1 MNINKIKDKKR
12 ILQGERSAFTL
23 QSEKEEYD
31 GGYTDIKWFKE
42 GKEYICNMVR
52 KRRNRKSKPKCEK
65 FRPDKVAG
73 GERERREKYLQQQ
86 QQLAREAEVLALS
99 SS

>member
-1 MNINKIKDKKR
+1 
-12 ILQGERSAFTL
+12 
-23 QSEKEEYD
+23 
-31 GGYTDIKWFKE
+31 
-42 GKEYICNMVR
+42 MVR

-86 QQLAREAEVLALS
+86 QQLATEAEEVLALS